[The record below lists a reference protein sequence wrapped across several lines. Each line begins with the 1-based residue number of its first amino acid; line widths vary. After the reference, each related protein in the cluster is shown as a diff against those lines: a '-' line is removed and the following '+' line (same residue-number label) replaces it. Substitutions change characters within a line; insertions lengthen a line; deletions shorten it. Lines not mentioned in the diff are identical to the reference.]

1 MIRSSALRHNCS
13 SCSGLKSLHT
23 DASIVLQAF
32 QPLYHE
38 NKILNL
44 YAIFKVQLTA
54 FTSQLSSETDVYELN
69 LLEKV
74 IV

>member
-1 MIRSSALRHNCS
+1 MLRT
-13 SCSGLKSLHT
+13 L
-23 DASIVLQAF
+23 AVLY
-32 QPLYHE
+32 PR